1 MALTSL
7 TNLQPLHVHSVGIS
21 TFDGSVSVGG
31 TLTYED
37 VTNVDAIGIITAR
50 SGVNVSG
57 GQLDVGSSIKLG
69 NAGVVTATTFV
80 GALTG
85 NIAGNATGLSGTPNI
100 SVGTISGSTGT
111 FSGDV
116 SIADKIIHTGDTNTA
131 IRFPADDTFTV
142 ETNNTERF
150 RIGSN
155 GYIGVGD
162 FSSKSRTDPL
172 NVDSGIGTCNIGGN
186 YIHLK
191 RYSGGGTNYITAP
204 QNNANLYIS
213 ADDHIVFGVD
223 HSSSIYSH
231 NTEALRIDSSGL
243 ITLKETLI
251 FNGSEFYPVSGIGS
265 NVGHRLNYRRNPIES
280 RTNTG
285 SLSQRYYK
293 IGHIVL
299 NGSESAEINIYGT
312 VGYSAGQEVAGKT
325 TIIMR
330 ATNGGTLVGFWYEES
345 LGQINLSDVRW
356 KYTGSNNVYQLWV
369 QANNYSNIAPF
380 VRCTGNG
387 YTSFNEDTG
396 SNTAPSGSTSFSTY
410 NRKVVGTTATIRYN
424 PTDTTFN
431 RNIKMASGYGIDF
444 SSASGSAVGSS
455 SAVLDDYEEGSFTA
469 ILRSHSNPGN
479 TGYNYD
485 TSNNF
490 TSYYTRIGN
499 IVYVSISLSNLHSS
513 PDLRNHQLIRVEGL
527 PFTTARRCG
536 LAVVDGRGI
545 YPRWSTDSQTTNAA
559 TTTVWA
565 NGNDTM
571 FYLQFYM
578 HFTPYTAWATVH
590 NDTSSQR
597 WHLAGCYPVA

>member
-155 GYIGVGD
+155 GYIGVGN

-186 YIHLK
+186 YIHLS

-204 QNNANLYIS
+204 QNNANLHIS
-213 ADDHIVFGVD
+213 ADDYIAIGVD
-223 HSSSIYSH
+223 HSSSIYTH
-231 NTEALRIDSSGL
+231 NTQAILIGSSGL
-243 ITLKETLI
+243 ITLKETLQ
-251 FNGSEFYPVSGIGS
+251 FNGSELYPAAGIGS
-265 NVGHRLNYRRNPIES
+265 AVGHRFNYRRNAPQS

-285 SLSQRYYK
+285 GAAQQYYK
-293 IGHIVL
+293 IGEIVL

-312 VGYSAGQEVAGKT
+312 QGYSNGTECAGKT
-325 TIIMR
+325 TIILR
-330 ATNGGTLVGFWYEES
+330 ATNANTLAGFWYEET
-345 LGQINLSDVRW
+345 LGNANLSDVRW
-356 KYTGSNNVYQLWV
+356 KFSSGTTYELWIKASNY
-369 QANNYSNIAPF
+369 ANIAPF
-380 VRCTGNG
+380 IRCTGNG
-387 YTSFNEDTG
+387 FTSFNYATG
-396 SNTAPSGSTSFSTY
+396 DGSAPAGSSQLSSY
-410 NRKVVGTTATIRYN
+410 HRKNVGSINTIRYN
-424 PTDTTFN
+424 STDTTFH
-431 RNIKMASGYGIDF
+431 RNIKMDNGYGIDF
-444 SSASGSAVGSS
+444 SSAAGSNAGSS

-469 ILRSHSNPGN
+469 ILRSNSNPGN

-485 TSNNF
+485 TSSNF
-490 TSYYTRIGN
+490 TSYYTKIGN
-499 IVYVSISLSNLHSS
+499 IVYVSISMSNLHTS

-536 LAVVDGRGI
+536 INVVDGRGI
-545 YPRWSTDSQTTNAA
+545 YPRWSSDSQTTNAA

-565 NGNDTM
+565 DGSDTK

-578 HFTPYTAWATVH
+578 HYVPYTAWATVD
-590 NDTSSQR
+590 NSTSSQR